1 MEVVRRCCF
10 QMAVCHRKFMGA
22 TSAVSYMFA
31 CSTTTNLSCQYMF
44 LRIDQLD
51 TPWHCL
57 QSCLPYVRGAPRWL
71 GVSCGIWPHKKVW
84 VLIVIGDLVSLWPAK
99 SRWSRVPRGERMAML
114 DHVSRCQ
121 GGKIIVRSL
130 YIIRWVHMRL
140 SCETPLTV
148 LFRLTIF
155 CDCK

>member
-31 CSTTTNLSCQYMF
+31 CSTTTDLSCQYMF

-71 GVSCGIWPHKKVW
+71 GLSCGIWPHKKVW

-121 GGKIIVRSL
+121 GGKNNCEVFIHNTMGPHALVLRDPIDCSL
-130 YIIRWVHMRL
+130 QVDDILWL
-140 SCETPLTV
+140 
-148 LFRLTIF
+148 
-155 CDCK
+155 